1 MAKIVA
7 KEKEGEQRNQTELVW
22 PDKKTTVDRII
33 LPFQT
38 IETVNE
44 PREKNL
50 SSWTESQRTE
60 WKNKLICGDNKLIM
74 SSLLKDFAGKIN
86 LIYIDPPF
94 ATGADFTI
102 NVNIGDI
109 ELEKEATIIEEKAYR
124 DTWGKGLQSYLQMM
138 YDRLVLMKELLTE
151 NGTIFVH
158 LDYHVAHYVKLI
170 MDEIFGKDN
179 LINEIVWTYHGPGS
193 PGQQK
198 FTRKHDVI
206 LWYSKTEKYTFNG
219 DDVRVPY
226 HETTAGKFES
236 EGTGFKGTPANL
248 SKGKI
253 PEDWWYFPIV
263 ARIRTE
269 ILKFPTQKPEALLQR
284 IIKVA
289 SNKDELVAD
298 FFGGSGT
305 TGAVAEKLGRRWIMA
320 DLSKFA
326 IHTTRKRLLDIPGC
340 KPFEILNLGN
350 YEKQK
355 FIESGNGNRE
365 DYLKF
370 ILTLYRAQKLTGYSL
385 LHGRKGSNIVHIGNI
400 DSVVTLQEIKDAV
413 KECSSMGGKYIDI
426 LGWDFEMGLHDVV
439 DEVGEEFGIKI
450 KLVQIPRESLEI
462 NDPTKQEAKFFD
474 LNFLEL
480 DHKIEGKKVIVS
492 LKQFVIANPE
502 YIPDEV
508 KEKIKKFTDYIDY
521 WAVDFD
527 FKNDTFHNQRQS
539 FRSKKHPK
547 LETQIGYAYE
557 KPSKYRILIKVI
569 DIFGNDTNKI
579 IDVNV
584 K

>member
-1 MAKIVA
+1 VWYKLVKIVA

-22 PDKKTTVDRII
+22 PDKKTTVDRVI

-38 IETVNE
+38 IETANE
-44 PREKNL
+44 PREKTL
-50 SSWTESQRTE
+50 SSWTESQKTE
-60 WKNKLICGDNKLIM
+60 WKNKLIWGDNKLIM

-94 ATGADFTI
+94 ASGQDFSI
-102 NVNIGDI
+102 QVDVGDNEI
-109 ELEKEATIIEEKAYR
+109 VKEQTIIEEKVYR

-138 YDRLVLMKELLTE
+138 YDRLVLMKELLAE
-151 NGTIFVH
+151 KGSIYVH
-158 LDYHVAHYVKLI
+158 VDRRVNSYIRVIL
-170 MDEIFGKDN
+170 DEIFGDKN
-179 LINEIVWTYHGPGS
+179 LINEIIWHYDQG
-193 PGQQK
+193 
-198 FTRKHDVI
+198 TRPKTAFGHKHDTIFRYAKNPDDYIFNAKDI
-206 LWYSKTEKYTFNG
+206 L
-219 DDVRVPY
+219 VP
-226 HETTAGKFES
+226 FES
-236 EGTGFKGTPANL
+236 GMTKWRYTVGGQKGKEMPE
-248 SKGKI
+248 GKI
-253 PEDWWYFPIV
+253 PSDVWNIKLNAMSLEHIGY
-263 ARIRTE
+263 
-269 ILKFPTQKPEALLQR
+269 PTQKPEELLKK
-284 IIKVA
+284 IVISS
-289 SNKDELVAD
+289 SNKNDLVAD
-298 FFGGSGT
+298 FFCGSGT
-305 TGAVAEKLGRRWIMA
+305 TGAVAEKLNRKWVMA

-355 FIESGNGNRE
+355 FIEIGNGNRG

-370 ILTLYRAQKLTGYSL
+370 ILALYRAQRLTGYSL
-385 LHGRKGSNIVHIGNI
+385 LHGRKGSNIVHIGNV

-439 DEVGEEFGIKI
+439 DEVGEEFGVKI
-450 KLVQIPRESLEI
+450 KLVQIPREALEI
-462 NDPTKQEAKFFD
+462 NDPTKQEVKFFD

-480 DHKIEGKKVIVS
+480 DHKTEGRKVIVS
-492 LKQFVIANPE
+492 LKQFIIANPE

-527 FKNDTFHNQRQS
+527 FKNDAFHNQRQS

-547 LETQIGYAYE
+547 LETQMGYTYE
-557 KPSKYRILIKVI
+557 KLGKYRILIKVI

-579 IDVNV
+579 IDVSV